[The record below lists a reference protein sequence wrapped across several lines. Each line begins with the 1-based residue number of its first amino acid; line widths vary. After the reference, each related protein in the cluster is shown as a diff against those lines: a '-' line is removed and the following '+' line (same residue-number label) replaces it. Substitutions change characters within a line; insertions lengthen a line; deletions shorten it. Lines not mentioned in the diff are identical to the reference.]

1 MLVLT
6 LLGKPITKKNSMQ
19 IISCGGRPR
28 LIQSKQYRQ
37 YEADCLKQIL
47 TNHKMYDVPIA
58 VVCKYF
64 LKDKRKTD
72 LTNLLAA
79 THDILQKAKVIA
91 DDALIKSVD
100 GSRIVGVD
108 KDNPRVEII
117 IQEMVAQC

>member
-1 MLVLT
+1 VIEIT

-28 LIQSKQYRQ
+28 LIQSKAYLA
-37 YEADCLKQIL
+37 YEKDCLKQIPFRE
-47 TNHKMYDVPIA
+47 TIEAKIEVSCQYW
-58 VVCKYF
+58 

-79 THDILQKAKVIA
+79 THDILQKARIIE
-91 DDALIKSVD
+91 DDALIVSVD

-108 KDNPRVEII
+108 KVNPRVEILI
-117 IQEMVAQC
+117 KAVG